1 MDKGKA
7 HQESEE
13 PAHFKLLMQAQ
24 EEWRDYDV
32 YARISM
38 LYGVCSF
45 LYATCYYGIGTTI
58 SELRGFWV
66 MWSMP
71 MVFMTA
77 QALILRLDI
86 LRTGTHMLP
95 NAEFLGHL
103 APYFAVA
110 ACSLEYR
117 FFYSERQTA
126 VTWGLA
132 LAALFGHFV
141 MALRMLDLAYPEVSA
156 TE

>member
-77 QALILRLDI
+77 QALILHSTFYAQGCTVCQGLSILATWLPTSLSLD
-86 LRTGTHMLP
+86 
-95 NAEFLGHL
+95 A
-103 APYFAVA
+103 
-110 ACSLEYR
+110 
-117 FFYSERQTA
+117 
-126 VTWGLA
+126 
-132 LAALFGHFV
+132 
-141 MALRMLDLAYPEVSA
+141 
-156 TE
+156 